1 MQPCLVWCAVT
12 SRCCGGLGV
21 VVLLLLLLLL
31 FSSVTTRGRVDLL
44 STNHCC
50 AGAGAGASASLTLLL
65 HSSSLHC
72 RILQTARIQPG
83 QNTSLNIKKQ
93 LNGLFLQNFE
103 DPSPSK
109 LYNGNTLIPTPTHHP
124 PPTPLSP
131 LPLDLASIDY
141 ILRQ

>member
-1 MQPCLVWCAVT
+1 MSSLVCCHQQMLWRAG
-12 SRCCGGLGV
+12 CCGAV
-21 VVLLLLLLLL
+21 VTVVTVVQ
-31 FSSVTTRGRVDLL
+31 FSYHQGRVDLL

-50 AGAGAGASASLTLLL
+50 AGAGDGASPSLTLLL

-72 RILQTARIQPG
+72 QILQTARIQPG
-83 QNTSLNIKKQ
+83 QNTSLSIKKQ